1 MAIKVAINGFGRIG
15 RLVFRVM
22 AEAPERFE
30 IVAVNDLADA
40 KMLAYL
46 AKYDSTQGRFPGTV
60 EAGDGALIVNGKSVK
75 LCAERNPANLPWAEL
90 GVDVVIEA
98 TGFFRANAT
107 DAKPGYDSH
116 IAAGAKK
123 VIISAP
129 ASGTAET
136 IVMGVNDNL
145 LTADSVAVSN
155 ASCTTNSLAPV
166 AKVLDET
173 FGIVHG
179 LMTTCHGYTNDQKIL
194 DQVGGDMHRSR
205 AGACN
210 IIPPTTGAAVAVGK
224 VLPQLNGKLD
234 GGALRVPIPT
244 GSITDL
250 TVVLAK
256 DTTVE
261 EIHDAIKAAAAGEL
275 KGILEYTED
284 AIVSSDIVH
293 NPASSIFDAN
303 VTKVIGGN
311 LVKVGMWYDNEWGYS
326 NRTADLA
333 ELLMKL

>member
-60 EAGDGALIVNGKSVK
+60 EAGDGALIVNGKTVK

-107 DAKPGYDSH
+107 DDKPGYDSH

-210 IIPPTTGAAVAVGK
+210 IIPTTTGAAVAVGK

>member
-60 EAGDGALIVNGKSVK
+60 EAGDGALIVNGKTVK

-107 DAKPGYDSH
+107 DDKPGYDSH

-194 DQVGGDMHRSR
+194 DQVGGDLHRSR

-210 IIPPTTGAAVAVGK
+210 IIPTTTGAAVAVGK